1 MASFGANAAG
11 TDLEVYLTGS
21 VTESTCEPGLWVDGV
36 EISNAVVNVDSVT
49 KTEASNSSAEG
60 AVGTAKQFFI
70 APSNNVSC
78 TVPTSAQM
86 LIQGDAL
93 VGLAKSSVLKNTAGN
108 IDNMGMLLTHNG
120 ADVLINSINSFAGVD
135 IDTATGA
142 VQFEAQMY
150 HTDTADVTDAGTV
163 AAPVT
168 FVVTYQ

>member
-1 MASFGANAAG
+1 MIRW
-11 TDLEVYLTGS
+11 
-21 VTESTCEPGLWVDGV
+21 GLPP
-36 EISNAVVNVDSVT
+36 AY
-49 KTEASNSSAEG
+49 
-60 AVGTAKQFFI
+60 
-70 APSNNVSC
+70 NVSC
-78 TVPTSAQM
+78 TVPSSAQM

-120 ADVLINSINSFAGVD
+120 ADVAINQINEFTGAE
-135 IDTATGA
+135 IDAATGA

-150 HTDTADVTDAGTV
+150 HTDTADVTAAGTV